1 MLPLSSAAG
10 FEHLKANGNSEM
22 GMVVLKVLLGQKAE
36 LFIKR
41 DKILGRLIFAFASRI
56 RKIC

>member
-1 MLPLSSAAG
+1 
-10 FEHLKANGNSEM
+10 M
-22 GMVVLKVLLGQKAE
+22 GTVVFKVLLAQKTE

-41 DKILGRLIFAFASRI
+41 DKILDKIKIFAFASRI